1 MKNINHYPNIIFN
14 IDRALLHLSK
24 YDIQSIMDLAVISVL
39 KDEID
44 IDNHVV
50 LISSMNVALAMLSGH
65 HQILLILKINHFD
78 LNKLAYIHGH
88 SIPYS
93 KFKYPGKEE
102 EMRFV
107 DSWLVTTKFK
117 LPKWLYNKMQNRAL
131 NKHRNLS
138 YVYDKDS
145 SKVKTMLSFQ
155 VLIMVIEAI
164 LSIYLI
170 IL

>member
-1 MKNINHYPNIIFN
+1 M
-14 IDRALLHLSK
+14 
-24 YDIQSIMDLAVISVL
+24 
-39 KDEID
+39 
-44 IDNHVV
+44 
-50 LISSMNVALAMLSGH
+50 
-65 HQILLILKINHFD
+65 
-78 LNKLAYIHGH
+78 AYIHGH

-145 SKVKTMLSFQ
+145 SKVKPCCLLGFDYGYRGNSK
-155 VLIMVIEAI
+155 
-164 LSIYLI
+164 YLFNYFVKKSYH
-170 IL
+170 